1 MPEIKCLIIDD
12 EPLARKLIA
21 GHVSR
26 LPGWTI
32 AGSCKNALEAYEMLM
47 SQDIDVIF
55 LDINMPVVSGT
66 DFYRSLKDPPL
77 LVFTTAYPDYAVE
90 GFELDAVD
98 YLVKPITFDRLLK
111 AADRI
116 QARLHS
122 ESAGFGSLTAKPVS
136 VAASSDFIFVKH
148 FSKLVKVR
156 FEDLLYLE
164 AQKDFV
170 KFVTKEEEILAGMTM
185 KQAEEQ
191 LPESQFLR
199 IHRSYMV
206 SISAITAMFGN
217 TIELG
222 KLQFPIGA
230 NFKDSV
236 MERLK

>member
-1 MPEIKCLIIDD
+1 MSEIQCLIIDD
-12 EPLARKLIA
+12 EPLARKLVS

-32 AGSCKNALEAYEMLM
+32 VGSCKNALEAYEMLM
-47 SQDIDVIF
+47 SHKIDVIF

-98 YLVKPITFDRLLK
+98 YLVKPIAFDRLLK

-116 QARLHS
+116 QARLQADAVDFS
-122 ESAGFGSLTAKPVS
+122 PQNATPVS
-136 VAASSDFIFVKH
+136 ALASSDFIFIKH
-148 FSKLVKVR
+148 FSKLVKVK
-156 FEDLLYLE
+156 FDDLLYIE

-170 KFVTKEEEILAGMTM
+170 RFVTKDEEMLAGMTM

-191 LPESQFLR
+191 LPEHRFLR
-199 IHRSYMV
+199 IHRSYIV

-236 MERLK
+236 LERLK

>member
-12 EPLARKLIA
+12 EPLARKLVS

-32 AGSCKNALEAYEMLM
+32 VGSCKNALEAYEMLM

-55 LDINMPVVSGT
+55 LDINMPVVNGT

-77 LVFTTAYPDYAVE
+77 LVFTTAYPDYAV
-90 GFELDAVD
+90 
-98 YLVKPITFDRLLK
+98 
-111 AADRI
+111 DRI
-116 QARLHS
+116 QTRLHS
-122 ESAGFGSLTAKPVS
+122 ENIGGTSTQQTNHVS
-136 VAASSDFIFVKH
+136 AASSPDFIFIKH
-148 FSKLVKVR
+148 FSKLVKVK
-156 FEDLLYLE
+156 FDELLYIE

-170 KFVTKEEEILAGMTM
+170 KFVTKDEEMLAGMTM
-185 KQAEEQ
+185 KQVEEQ
-191 LPESQFLR
+191 LPESRFLR
-199 IHRSYMV
+199 IHRSYIV

-230 NFKDSV
+230 NFKDNV
-236 MERLK
+236 MEILK

>member
-1 MPEIKCLIIDD
+1 MPQIKCLIIDD

-26 LPGWTI
+26 LPGWAI

-47 SQDIDVIF
+47 SQEIDVIF
-55 LDINMPVVSGT
+55 LDINMPVVNGT

-98 YLVKPITFDRLLK
+98 YLVKPVTFDRLLK

-122 ESAGFGSLTAKPVS
+122 ESAGSGSVTAKPVS
-136 VAASSDFIFVKH
+136 AAASPDFIFVKH

-170 KFVTKEEEILAGMTM
+170 KFVTKEDEILAGMTM

-191 LPESQFLR
+191 LPESRFLR

>member
-12 EPLARKLIA
+12 EPLARKLVA

-47 SQDIDVIF
+47 SQKIDVIF

-98 YLVKPITFDRLLK
+98 YLVKPIAFDRLLK

-116 QARLHS
+116 QARLYP
-122 ESAGFGSLTAKPVS
+122 EAGDADSARAKP
-136 VAASSDFIFVKH
+136 AAGTAIPGFIFIKH
-148 FSKLVKVR
+148 FSKLVKVK
-156 FEDLLYLE
+156 FDDLLYLE

-170 KFVTKEEEILAGMTM
+170 RFVTKDEEILAGMTM

-191 LPESQFLR
+191 LPENLFLR
-199 IHRSYMV
+199 IHRSYIV
-206 SISAITAMFGN
+206 SVSAITAMFGN

-236 MERLK
+236 MEQLK